1 MNRPPAFQFYPK
13 DWLDF
18 RVQRMSLAAQGAYI
32 KILCFMWSDSED
44 QCSIVDDD
52 RLIATSLGLTTV
64 EQWLPSVEQWL
75 LLRTEIQHEIDPIF
89 EQKDGRLYSKRLR
102 QEAEKQTLYRKSQ
115 SNKGKWDRTTVEQR
129 LNNGLTG
136 GQPKPNSLSSSSSSK
151 IYLKKDILRKP
162 FPNDFA
168 VSDAVRSLA
177 KSKAWPD
184 PDSEF
189 ESFRDYHVAK
199 GSRFCDWEAALRT
212 WLRNGKKFTEEK
224 NPKSFVYKP
233 PREMPD

>member
-18 RVQRMSLAAQGAYI
+18 RVQRMSLAAQGAYM

-44 QCSIVDDD
+44 QCSIIDDD

-64 EQWLPSVEQWL
+64 EQRLPSVEQWL
-75 LLRTEIQHEIDPIF
+75 LLRAEIQHETDPIF

-102 QEAEKQTLYRKSQ
+102 QEAEKQALYRKSQ
-115 SNKGKWDRTTVEQR
+115 SNKGKWDRTVVKPR

-136 GQPKPNSLSSSSSSK
+136 RQPKANSSSSSLYISK
-151 IYLKKDILRKP
+151 KRYMKKS
-162 FPNDFA
+162 FPKDFA

-177 KSKAWPD
+177 RSKAWPD

-189 ESFRDYHVAK
+189 ERFRDYHVAK
-199 GSRFCDWEAALRT
+199 GSMFCDWEAALRT